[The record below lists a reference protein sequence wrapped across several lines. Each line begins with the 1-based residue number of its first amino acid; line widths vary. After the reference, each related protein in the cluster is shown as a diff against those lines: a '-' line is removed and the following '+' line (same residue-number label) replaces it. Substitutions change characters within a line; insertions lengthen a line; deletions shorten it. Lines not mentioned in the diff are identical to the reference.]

1 MAEVIANVQPSFDTF
16 QAWIDKT
23 NTLLNRY
30 STVVIT
36 TASNTAG
43 GYTTGNAQINGIV
56 AANVIAVSDAI
67 KAGNVTAQTSYI
79 PVVSNVFV
87 TGNGSLITVG
97 NSTVN
102 ASINSTAFTGR
113 SNQANTLTTAR
124 NIAISTDATGNVNF
138 DGSANVV
145 IALTL
150 ASVGTAGTYGNST
163 SVPVITTDA
172 KGRVTGV
179 TNTAINFPTAAVTS
193 VNGRTGAVV
202 LTSADVTG
210 NTTSGLGYTPVSA
223 NSSGSI
229 NGSLTLNTGDL
240 SARDG
245 LYSRDVRVG
254 NATVNTVVNS
264 VSVSVNGFVIN
275 STSVATT
282 GKAIVMAMIFG
293 G

>member
-87 TGNGSLITVG
+87 TGNGSLITVS

-179 TNTAINFPTAAVTS
+179 TNTAINFPVATITS
-193 VNGRTGAVV
+193 FNGRTGAIV

-229 NGSLTLNTGDL
+229 NGSLTLTGADL
-240 SARDG
+240 TARDG